1 MKSQAAGSMAIGKAK
16 LDKPGEEGHN
26 GRLLKSVKD
35 VEKSGLDFLYGI
47 NRNIYFWQ
55 SAVSTSLAVVEI
67 NDNSQYHVLNPR
79 KNFRAC
85 SCRDSIHFGETFFMK
100 LPPLTIGPY
109 TVPVPLIQGGMSIR
123 VSTSA
128 LAVPV
133 AECGGIGTIGGSS
146 IPVEELQ
153 ADIRKAKK
161 ATKGV
166 IAVNIMFAMKNF
178 YNLVMGS
185 IEAGVDMIIT
195 GAGFSRDIFKIGRET
210 RTPIVSIVSTPAFA
224 KLAEKFG
231 AAAIVVEAKEA
242 GGHLGTDVALRQLFP
257 QIREVIAKVPLI
269 AAGGITN
276 GYEMAEM
283 MDKYGADG
291 VQVATRFV
299 LTKECSVSDEFKQT
313 YLNAKKEDVTLIRSP
328 VGLPGRALKTPFVEK
343 LLADENGGMKAKE
356 CKFKCLKKCD
366 HFYCISDR
374 LIMAHD
380 GNIEDGLVFS
390 GENVY
395 RMNEILTVREVFDM
409 FTSQAESVYK
419 EPDTSPYY

>member
-1 MKSQAAGSMAIGKAK
+1 
-16 LDKPGEEGHN
+16 
-26 GRLLKSVKD
+26 
-35 VEKSGLDFLYGI
+35 
-47 NRNIYFWQ
+47 
-55 SAVSTSLAVVEI
+55 
-67 NDNSQYHVLNPR
+67 
-79 KNFRAC
+79 
-85 SCRDSIHFGETFFMK
+85 MK
-100 LPPLTIGPY
+100 LPQLKIGPY
-109 TVPVPLIQGGMSIR
+109 TAPIPLIQGGMSIR

-133 AECGGIGTIGGSS
+133 AECGGIGTIGGSAL
-146 IPVEELQ
+146 PVEELQ
-153 ADIRKAKK
+153 ADIRKAKA

-210 RTPIVSIVSTPAFA
+210 NTPIVSIVSTPAFA
-224 KLAEKFG
+224 KLAEKLG

-242 GGHLGTDVALRQLFP
+242 GGHLGTDVALRELFP
-257 QIREVIAKVPLI
+257 QVRKVVKKVPLI

-291 VQVATRFV
+291 VQIATRFV
-299 LTKECSVSDEFKQT
+299 LTEE
-313 YLNAKKEDVTLIRSP
+313 
-328 VGLPGRALKTPFVEK
+328 LPGRALSTPFVK
-343 LLADENGGMKAKE
+343 QMLAKE
-356 CKFKCLKKCD
+356 DLKSKKCEFKCLKKCD
-366 HFYCISDR
+366 HYYCISDR
-374 LIMAHD
+374 LMKAHD
-380 GNIEDGLVFS
+380 GNVEEGLVFS

-395 RMNEILTVREVFDM
+395 KMKEILTVRQVFDQ

-419 EPDTSPYY
+419 EPITSPYY

>member
-1 MKSQAAGSMAIGKAK
+1 
-16 LDKPGEEGHN
+16 
-26 GRLLKSVKD
+26 
-35 VEKSGLDFLYGI
+35 
-47 NRNIYFWQ
+47 
-55 SAVSTSLAVVEI
+55 
-67 NDNSQYHVLNPR
+67 
-79 KNFRAC
+79 
-85 SCRDSIHFGETFFMK
+85 
-100 LPPLTIGPY
+100 
-109 TVPVPLIQGGMSIR
+109 MSIR

-153 ADIRKAKK
+153 ADIRKAKA

-210 RTPIVSIVSTPAFA
+210 KTPIVSIVSTPAFA
-224 KLAEKFG
+224 KLAEKLG

-242 GGHLGTDVALRQLFP
+242 GGHLGTDVALRELFP
-257 QIREVIAKVPLI
+257 SIRKVVSKVPLI

-299 LTKECSVSDEFKQT
+299 LTEECSVSDAFKQA
-313 YLNAKKEDVTLIRSP
+313 YLNARKEDVTLIRSP
-328 VGLPGRALKTPFVEK
+328 VGMPGRALSTPFVK
-343 LLADENGGMKAKE
+343 KMLANEDLMTKK
-356 CKFKCLKKCD
+356 CKYQCLKKCD

-374 LIMAHD
+374 LIKARAGD
-380 GNIEDGLVFS
+380 IEEGLVFT

-395 RMNEILTVREVFDM
+395 KMKEILTVRQVFDM
-409 FTSQAESVYK
+409 FISQAESVYK
-419 EPDTSPYY
+419 EPVTSPYY